1 MNTPDSTAL
10 DRAET
15 LRGILARQLNQIA
28 PGTARVRIVPVE
40 PTARTPRW
48 VTLDDVTGAP
58 VEAERDA
65 HRDALRL
72 LRNVYPDADWSRA
85 LTYDATT
92 GTLTPDAPPAV
103 EPADDVEDDD
113 TIVFAAVG
121 AADLIEVEVV
131 DQ

>member
-1 MNTPDSTAL
+1 MNTPELTAL

-15 LRGILARQLNQIA
+15 LRGILARQLDQIA

-40 PTARTPRW
+40 PTARTARW
-48 VTLDDVTGAP
+48 VTLDDVLGVP

-72 LRNVYPDADWSRA
+72 LRNVYPDADWSRP
-85 LTYDATT
+85 LTYDATA
-92 GTLTPDAPPAV
+92 GTLTPDAPTAPA
-103 EPADDVEDDD
+103 VEDDD
-113 TIVFAAVG
+113 TIVFAA
-121 AADLIEVEVV
+121 ADPADDVIEVEVI